1 MFNEP
6 QKVHTILDHS
16 SCKVSPGFMKNV
28 FTLHSPIVGRQ
39 KQIPGKLPR
48 GLVQGKVNKKGR
60 KYEAIEKGEI
70 KCWGNRKEGKR
81 GENTAGRE
89 TREEQQLEK
98 LIKLVSSSSDPNS
111 EIWV

>member
-16 SCKVSPGFMKNV
+16 SCKVSPSFMKNV

-39 KQIPGKLPR
+39 KQIPGQLPR
-48 GLVQGKVNKKGR
+48 GLVQGKVNTKGR

-81 GENTAGRE
+81 ARTQQGE
-89 TREEQQLEK
+89 K
-98 LIKLVSSSSDPNS
+98 
-111 EIWV
+111 

>member
-1 MFNEP
+1 M
-6 QKVHTILDHS
+6 
-16 SCKVSPGFMKNV
+16 
-28 FTLHSPIVGRQ
+28 
-39 KQIPGKLPR
+39 
-48 GLVQGKVNKKGR
+48 NKKGR

-98 LIKLVSSSSDPNS
+98 LIKLVSHKNN
-111 EIWV
+111 ITVQM